1 MLIRQA
7 TTISC
12 LVLACLAAASVRGND
27 VELDE
32 AESLVADV
40 LTVVEA
46 PEDTASITIEKKDL
60 EEKDVD
66 CHGSDEVAEPAKS
79 TAASTKRSADVVLI
93 NPVKESKSAG
103 LEKATDIAPVVS
115 PPAVAKPTISP
126 PASLPTAIIK
136 PAPEKVTPAP
146 SISANNGPA
155 PIDPADTVAPSASS
169 ESSPPLSE
177 KLTPELE
184 RLKYKVR
191 RALTIYYPKR
201 LNTRDHNSWE
211 VMHAIIGYGVHSELL
226 RSGPQ
231 GKPINS
237 VSWLCYNGACKG
249 ERMLFMDQGR
259 VAARRGV
266 GVQGHHG
273 QFLAI
278 LAQSRVLA
286 DYPLLVDN
294 KQYTIQDL
302 IETEQLG
309 CQSGIELT
317 FKLIGLAHYL
327 KDDEPWNNYGGESW
341 TIDRLVEEEIKAP
354 VRGAACGGTHRLM
367 GLSFAVKR
375 RELRGQPIDGQFARA
390 QKYLSDY
397 HKYTFGLQNSD
408 GSFSTDWFTG
418 RGSRNDQERR
428 LQTTGHILEWLVYS
442 LPREQ
447 LDDPRV
453 KRAVDYLASMLMMGK
468 KDGKE
473 KEDQDWEI
481 GHLGH
486 ACHALAI
493 YDQRRFRTPSPPA
506 STSPPSSS
514 PAGPLASSSGA
525 PLPPSLKPQ
534 NR

>member
-1 MLIRQA
+1 
-7 TTISC
+7 
-12 LVLACLAAASVRGND
+12 
-27 VELDE
+27 
-32 AESLVADV
+32 
-40 LTVVEA
+40 
-46 PEDTASITIEKKDL
+46 
-60 EEKDVD
+60 
-66 CHGSDEVAEPAKS
+66 
-79 TAASTKRSADVVLI
+79 
-93 NPVKESKSAG
+93 
-103 LEKATDIAPVVS
+103 
-115 PPAVAKPTISP
+115 
-126 PASLPTAIIK
+126 
-136 PAPEKVTPAP
+136 
-146 SISANNGPA
+146 
-155 PIDPADTVAPSASS
+155 
-169 ESSPPLSE
+169 
-177 KLTPELE
+177 
-184 RLKYKVR
+184 
-191 RALTIYYPKR
+191 
-201 LNTRDHNSWE
+201 
-211 VMHAIIGYGVHSELL
+211 
-226 RSGPQ
+226 
-231 GKPINS
+231 
-237 VSWLCYNGACKG
+237 
-249 ERMLFMDQGR
+249 MLFMDQGR

-278 LAQSRVLA
+278 LAQSRVPA
-286 DYPLLVDN
+286 DYPLFVDD
-294 KQYTIQDL
+294 KQYTIRDL

-327 KDDEPWNNYGGESW
+327 KDDEPWKNYGGESW

-367 GLSFAVKR
+367 GLSYAVKR

-390 QKYLSDY
+390 QKYLADY